1 MKHSIVKTIN
11 AVCMLVRSAGY
22 CVGVI
27 STLPIKSANMSRA
40 IPILI
45 VCPINRMVLT
55 VADAT
60 P

>member
-1 MKHSIVKTIN
+1 MKHNIVNMMN
-11 AVCMLVRSAGY
+11 AVCMLVSSAGY

-27 STLPIKSANMSRA
+27 STLPMKSANMSRA
-40 IPILI
+40 IPILM